1 MSTDNVGNT
10 TDEQTYLLNEL
21 LTLLDN
27 QLELTHKGV
36 STGEE
41 FNTLAAKIA
50 SIANKL
56 AQSKV
61 LEFAQFKN
69 QHEQLRKSYKDLCLT
84 LAAEQAETADA
95 INRVRK
101 GKKTIE
107 AYRNN
112 L

>member
-1 MSTDNVGNT
+1 MSTGNMEISSS
-10 TDEQTYLLNEL
+10 EQRYLLNEL
-21 LTLLDN
+21 LGLLDN
-27 QLELTHKGV
+27 QLELANQGV

-41 FNTLAAKIA
+41 FNALTAKTA
-50 SIANKL
+50 SIVSKL

-61 LEFAQFKN
+61 LKSAEFKN
-69 QHEQLRKSYKDLCLT
+69 QHEQLRKLYKDLCLA
-84 LAAEQAETADA
+84 LVAEQTETADA

-107 AYRNN
+107 VYRNN

>member
-27 QLELTHKGV
+27 QLELAHQGV

-41 FNTLAAKIA
+41 FNSLTAKTA
-50 SIANKL
+50 SIASKL

-61 LEFAQFKN
+61 LESAEFKN
-69 QHEQLRKSYKDLCLT
+69 QHEQLRKSYKGLCLT
-84 LAAEQAETADA
+84 LAAE
-95 INRVRK
+95 
-101 GKKTIE
+101 
-107 AYRNN
+107 
-112 L
+112 